1 MKKAGKIL
9 LILMIA
15 ILAMVCVGC
24 SSQTENKGYG
34 ANEKF
39 TLSNKTYALEK
50 WVRLPDEDRGE
61 QEAYGL
67 CILMVGKD
75 APVTFNIGA
84 NGAAGNMRSGIDVT
98 LQKGEETI
106 STRNIS
112 FAATDDVPG
121 YGSRA
126 TFNFLLPKG
135 EELPKS
141 ATLFD
146 TTDKSKSVLLNLEN
160 LTKEE

>member
-9 LILMIA
+9 LILIIA
-15 ILAMVCVGC
+15 VLAAVCVSC
-24 SSQTENKGYG
+24 SSETQNKGYG
-34 ANEKF
+34 ANEPF
-39 TLSNKTYALEK
+39 TLSTKKYALEK

-75 APVTFNIGA
+75 APVTFNIGT
-84 NGAAGNMRSGIDVT
+84 NGSAGNMRSGIDVT
-98 LQKGEETI
+98 LQKGEEMI

-112 FAATDDVPG
+112 FAAVEDVPG
-121 YGSRA
+121 YGIRA

-160 LTKEE
+160 LTKDE